1 MNKTNKL
8 SLLKNKHNNF
18 MNDFIINVFKI
29 SLLIMFVLTQVSC
42 GSFQPVS
49 SYSDGI
55 YSSDNVIIIR
65 KSDLD
70 NDSNSY
76 SRYFDQVARQY
87 DWDDRRSDVVLSDID
102 SINSNSID
110 NYKTNPQWEVDRKQ
124 HKFLCLTMVRG
135 DFRIFG
141 SPFYSGF
148 YNPFWNGWGWG
159 NPMRWNRLG
168 FWGWNRWAWNYGW
181 NANFGF
187 TIHGCLEILIGD
199 FQHSIILIVL
209 TWVIMV

>member
-65 KSDLD
+65 K
-70 NDSNSY
+70 
-76 SRYFDQVARQY
+76 
-87 DWDDRRSDVVLSDID
+87 
-102 SINSNSID
+102 
-110 NYKTNPQWEVDRKQ
+110 K
-124 HKFLCLTMVRG
+124 
-135 DFRIFG
+135 
-141 SPFYSGF
+141 
-148 YNPFWNGWGWG
+148 
-159 NPMRWNRLG
+159 
-168 FWGWNRWAWNYGW
+168 
-181 NANFGF
+181 
-187 TIHGCLEILIGD
+187 
-199 FQHSIILIVL
+199 
-209 TWVIMV
+209 

>member
-1 MNKTNKL
+1 
-8 SLLKNKHNNF
+8 

-55 YSSDNVIIIR
+55 YSSDIVIIIR

-87 DWDDRRSDVVLSDID
+87 DWDDRRNDVVLSDID
-102 SINSNSID
+102 TINSNSID
-110 NYKTNPQWEVDRKQ
+110 NYKSYSNNFAVNNIKRQEITTNNKNQ
-124 HKFLCLTMVRG
+124 
-135 DFRIFG
+135 
-141 SPFYSGF
+141 
-148 YNPFWNGWGWG
+148 
-159 NPMRWNRLG
+159 
-168 FWGWNRWAWNYGW
+168 
-181 NANFGF
+181 
-187 TIHGCLEILIGD
+187 
-199 FQHSIILIVL
+199 
-209 TWVIMV
+209 

>member
-18 MNDFIINVFKI
+18 MNCFIVNVFKI
-29 SLLIMFVLTQVSC
+29 SFLIIFVLIQVSC

-49 SYSDGI
+49 YYSDGI
-55 YSSDNVIIIR
+55 YSSDNVIVIR

-87 DWDDRRSDVVLSDID
+87 DWDDRRNDVVLSDID

-110 NYKTNPQWEVDRKQ
+110 NYKTNPQWGVVKRQ
-124 HKFLCLTMVRG
+124 HKFLCLIMVHG
-135 DFRIFG
+135 VFKILIIHFTQ
-141 SPFYSGF
+141 
-148 YNPFWNGWGWG
+148 
-159 NPMRWNRLG
+159 
-168 FWGWNRWAWNYGW
+168 A
-181 NANFGF
+181 F
-187 TIHGCLEILIGD
+187 TIRFGTVGDGEIL
-199 FQHSIILIVL
+199 
-209 TWVIMV
+209 